1 MYDKFV
7 IVRCLFCITAGV
19 VSTSAVHNVDF
30 DILTDI
36 SIEMYIMVTDG
47 KEHDEKVLAIQIQN
61 LNEPPSFSPTHYSVT
76 RNEGNVC
83 INYFYSKLNP
93 IFIIFTRINSLDT

>member
-1 MYDKFV
+1 M
-7 IVRCLFCITAGV
+7 
-19 VSTSAVHNVDF
+19 VSTSAVHNVDY

-61 LNEPPSFSPTHYSVT
+61 LNESPSFSQTHYSVT

-93 IFIIFTRINSLDT
+93 IFIIFTRQIS